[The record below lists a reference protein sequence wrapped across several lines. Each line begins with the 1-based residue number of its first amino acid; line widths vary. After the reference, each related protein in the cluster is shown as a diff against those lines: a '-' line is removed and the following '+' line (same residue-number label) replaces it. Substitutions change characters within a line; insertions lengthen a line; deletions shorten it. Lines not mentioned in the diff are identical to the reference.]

1 MSFHD
6 SDDEEVVKNII
17 TLKKEKYLENKF
29 KNTVELLTNGNLTTG
44 ILITHSL
51 EDNVFM
57 GAGCGKTTLSRLIEK
72 EVEKEGGS
80 CYIFNIDVYRFG
92 GQNEE
97 QIYKNVEETMKEIQK
112 DKNKYIVIIIDDNFV
127 NDISNWYGYDLS
139 KWTNIC
145 CMPNFDKT
153 LFDELIEHKDF
164 RELNT
169 MMSQFLAWSFNNIC
183 ERNNKETDSFLNPVL
198 TKEGDYSMIPVGF
211 SKDKKQPFDLCKIVH
226 LTSMTPLL
234 KYYRQSIVYPCL
246 TFQFKD
252 AIETLRIRTRKY
264 QKYLDETYPLSLQV
278 KNIMEQIK
286 VYL

>member
-1 MSFHD
+1 MSFND
-6 SDDEEVVKNII
+6 SDDEEIVKNII

-29 KNTVELLTNGNLTTG
+29 KNTVELLTNG

-72 EVEKEGGS
+72 EVEKGGGS
-80 CYIFNIDVYRFG
+80 CYIFNIDVYRYG
-92 GQNEE
+92 GHKEE

-169 MMSQFLAWSFNNIC
+169 IMSQFLAWSFNNIC